1 MLLLYVRQ
9 FGCYDPTTQPA
20 YHHHSL
26 PAHSVLLTCMLTLQK
41 LLTPRQQLSCQA
53 HHNILSLV
61 QPSHTES
68 MPVSLP
74 HFLLLVVLL
83 YASTVAA
90 KGEKMPPQFKVRLF
104 LIRHAETEANR
115 E

>member
-1 MLLLYVRQ
+1 
-9 FGCYDPTTQPA
+9 
-20 YHHHSL
+20 
-26 PAHSVLLTCMLTLQK
+26 
-41 LLTPRQQLSCQA
+41 
-53 HHNILSLV
+53 
-61 QPSHTES
+61 

-83 YASTVAA
+83 YGSTVAA

>member
-41 LLTPRQQLSCQA
+41 LLTPRQLSSQA
-53 HHNILSLV
+53 HHNNLSLV